1 MYISSI
7 SWHYWKGGTSIL
19 PPGSQQHLLE
29 LNSSKVTEI
38 SIFETI
44 GQRETFVRFTAGLD
58 VTNAQVQAH
67 GKTLLREAKKG
78 RHIAWTNKCFCVA
91 DGTQTTHKLFCVW
104 LRKIAKHTQRE
115 IYSNWN
121 RESAIH
127 RPEIKYAFI
136 LHVSRQIWVNILSST
151 SYFSSKNVK
160 RKTKVSPSLNFW
172 YFFLMKQVPWPLD
185 IEIYSNLN
193 EKDSKTVHT

>member
-1 MYISSI
+1 MTLLKRRHFHFTTWLSAAPIRAQLIQGNRDLHFWDYRAKGNLCQIH
-7 SWHYWKGGTSIL
+7 SW
-19 PPGSQQHLLE
+19 
-29 LNSSKVTEI
+29 
-38 SIFETI
+38 
-44 GQRETFVRFTAGLD
+44 RD

-78 RHIAWTNKCFCVA
+78 RHRAWTNKCFCVA

-115 IYSNWN
+115 ICSNWN
-121 RESAIH
+121 WESAIH

-160 RKTKVSPSLNFW
+160 RKTKVSPALNFW
-172 YFFLMKQVPWPLD
+172 YFF
-185 IEIYSNLN
+185 
-193 EKDSKTVHT
+193 